1 MYKIY
6 FENRQIDICD
16 ENERYIEDANSV
28 VLRMGGGQDFGQCDS
43 EVRCKSYLGPLIEMF
58 ETSESLRKLYIP
70 SRNPDRFFKQICK
83 CFSEIDAGGGL
94 VKNKRGDFLMIF
106 RNGKWDLPKGKREK
120 GEKKASAALREVME
134 ETGLKDLEA
143 GEIICVTHHCY
154 RWKGK
159 GELILKHTYWYSME
173 YTVPVELIP
182 QTEEDIT
189 KAAWIAPSSLPQFL
203 DNTYPS
209 IVEVFKEARII

>member
-1 MYKIY
+1 MYRIY

-16 ENERYIEDANSV
+16 ENGRYIEDANAV
-28 VLRMGGGQDFGQCDS
+28 VLHLNGDKDT
-43 EVRCKSYLGPLIEMF
+43 ELHTLITMF
-58 ETSESLRKLYIP
+58 ETSDSLRKLYVP
-70 SRNPDRFFKQICK
+70 SSNPGILFKKMCK

-120 GEKKASAALREVME
+120 GEKKATAALREVRE
-134 ETGLKDLEA
+134 ETGLKDIEA
-143 GEIICVTHHCY
+143 GELICVTHHCY
-154 RWKGK
+154 RWKGQ